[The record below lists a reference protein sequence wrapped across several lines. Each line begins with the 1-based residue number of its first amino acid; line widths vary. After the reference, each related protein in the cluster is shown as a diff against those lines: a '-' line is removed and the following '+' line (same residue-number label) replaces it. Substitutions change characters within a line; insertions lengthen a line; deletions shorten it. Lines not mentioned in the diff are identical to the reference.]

1 MKLSPILAQ
10 YLLNNKELKLTG
22 IGRFVIDSSYIPDT
36 ESRQQRPV
44 SVPDIHFEYDPTVRE
59 DTDLISFVAG
69 ETGKMKSLTA
79 ADLDSHLELARQFL
93 NIGKPFLFEGIGTL
107 TKNNSGKYE
116 FTQGQPPSEKKEIQG
131 RDDLTSTT
139 EESFSEY
146 EEMFSPKRP
155 GTPMRRKI
163 AVTIVIIAGL
173 ALAIL
178 GGYFVYKK
186 TSRSETDPVESQQ
199 QSIITADTGTV
210 KKDSVPQTVAPVSM
224 AGTYRFVIEQSL
236 KVRAMDRFSKL
247 KSYGLNIQMETT
259 DSIHFKLFMVLKA
272 TPADTLRI
280 RDSLSLLY
288 VNPAYMKT
296 GKAWVE

>member
-1 MKLSPILAQ
+1 
-10 YLLNNKELKLTG
+10 
-22 IGRFVIDSSYIPDT
+22 
-36 ESRQQRPV
+36 
-44 SVPDIHFEYDPTVRE
+44 
-59 DTDLISFVAG
+59 
-69 ETGKMKSLTA
+69 
-79 ADLDSHLELARQFL
+79 
-93 NIGKPFLFEGIGTL
+93 
-107 TKNNSGKYE
+107 
-116 FTQGQPPSEKKEIQG
+116 
-131 RDDLTSTT
+131 
-139 EESFSEY
+139 
-146 EEMFSPKRP
+146 
-155 GTPMRRKI
+155 
-163 AVTIVIIAGL
+163 
-173 ALAIL
+173 
-178 GGYFVYKK
+178 
-186 TSRSETDPVESQQ
+186 
-199 QSIITADTGTV
+199 V